1 MPRIVGALPAQLPE
15 GTFTRVIAALRGT
28 GDKWDGV
35 EAAYDLLGYGLSVA
49 RSSSST
55 LPARSA
61 AAGVPDNLTAADELE
76 KFVQAAQKQPMPEA
90 KASDKGEEE
99 QGGSRVVTSMNLPP
113 YLIALLLRFLTQN
126 ATT

>member
-113 YLIALLLRFLTQN
+113 
-126 ATT
+126 